1 MVARKLVHD
10 KRLSHLNIRSVTSFG
25 GPRTDGDED
34 KKGVKYKD
42 YIEAEDSVAM
52 MGRFT
57 WPYRLSRSD
66 IFVNTGDYVDF
77 GKMDVISSHTN
88 YDLSLKVNTNDPGF
102 SIDPDYIEF
111 EGGDHSN
118 FDQVKFRYQKLVYVK
133 SSKEE
138 GNSYSIL
145 RDIGD

>member
-1 MVARKLVHD
+1 
-10 KRLSHLNIRSVTSFG
+10 
-25 GPRTDGDED
+25 
-34 KKGVKYKD
+34 
-42 YIEAEDSVAM
+42 M

-102 SIDPDYIEF
+102 TIDPNYIDY
-111 EGGDHSN
+111 EGGDRSD
-118 FDQVKFRYQKLVYVK
+118 FDKVKFRYRELVYVK
-133 SSKEE
+133 SSKK
-138 GNSYSIL
+138 
-145 RDIGD
+145 